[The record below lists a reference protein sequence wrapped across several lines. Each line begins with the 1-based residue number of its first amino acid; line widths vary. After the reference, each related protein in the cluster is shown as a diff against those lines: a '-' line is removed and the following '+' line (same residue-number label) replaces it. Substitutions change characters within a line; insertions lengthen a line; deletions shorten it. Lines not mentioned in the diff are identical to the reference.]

1 MNAAN
6 LIIGNT
12 IIELPKVDSTNRYVK
27 DVMKTGNIFEGM
39 VVWTSCQTNGRGQ
52 QGNTWLSNPNENL
65 TFSIVLT
72 PKNLPAQK
80 QFYLS
85 MITSLAVVD
94 FLNTYRIDA
103 QIKWPNDVLINNR
116 KISGI
121 LIENSLKGEA
131 INYSIIGIGINIF
144 QTDFSIPTATSLARH
159 ICFPTQEKNNPKP
172 VLQTM
177 LEKIC
182 SYLEKYYFM
191 LLNGKFDELKQLY
204 YSRLLGFQSPITVS
218 IEGQQIAAR
227 VKQVFDSGKIELQLS
242 NKTTR
247 IFGFK
252 EFETVLG

>member
-1 MNAAN
+1 MSN

-12 IIELPKVDSTNRYVK
+12 VIELPEVDSTNRYVK
-27 DVMKTGNIFEGM
+27 NLIKSGKVFEGM
-39 VVWTSCQTNGRGQ
+39 VVWTIRQTNGRGQ
-52 QGNTWLSNPNENL
+52 QGNTWLSNPDENL
-65 TFSIVLT
+65 TFSMVLT

-85 MITSLAVVD
+85 IITSLAVVD

-116 KISGI
+116 KIAGV
-121 LIENSLKGEA
+121 LIENSLKGRR

-144 QTDFSIPTATSLARH
+144 QTDFPIPTATSLAQH
-159 ICFPTQEKNNPKP
+159 IRFPAQEKNNPKP

-182 SYLEKYYFM
+182 SYVEKYYFM

-204 YSRLLGFQSPITVS
+204 YSRLSGFQSPIT
-218 IEGQQIAAR
+218 ITANGQQFTTR
-227 VKQVFDSGKIELQLS
+227 VKQVFDNGKIELQL
-242 NKTTR
+242 NNGTTR

-252 EFETVLG
+252 EFETVLD